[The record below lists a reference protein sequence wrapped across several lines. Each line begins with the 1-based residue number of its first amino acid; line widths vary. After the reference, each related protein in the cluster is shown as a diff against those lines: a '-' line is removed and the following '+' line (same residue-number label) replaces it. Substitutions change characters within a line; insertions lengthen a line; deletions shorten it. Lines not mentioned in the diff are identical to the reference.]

1 MRFLQLIILYS
12 LFLVLTGCGTTSNL
26 KPVDTTGGTKKTVNL
41 AQYKKVIVLSLKDN
55 KASKPFKGGETF
67 SEYIVAELEKKGIFP
82 VISRKR
88 DKSRAIL
95 IDGKVTNYDKGNVV
109 AKMLIGFT
117 AGNSNFDATVNIS
130 DNQTGKKLGTILV
143 DKNSW
148 ALGGALAV
156 AQTVE
161 TLMQSAASSV
171 AEELEKAKKSPTN
184 NKKPNSKVASTAA
197 K

>member
-1 MRFLQLIILYS
+1 MHFFRLAILAT
-12 LFLVLTGCGTTSNL
+12 LFFVLTGCGTTSNL
-26 KPVDTTGGTKKTVNL
+26 KPADNTAGAKKAISL
-41 AQYKKVIVLSLKDN
+41 AGYNKVIVLNLKEN
-55 KASKPFKGGETF
+55 KASKAFKGGETF
-67 SEYIVAELEKKGIFP
+67 SNYVAAELENKKIFS
-82 VISRKR
+82 VVSRKK
-88 DKSRAIL
+88 DKSRAIV

-161 TLMQSAASSV
+161 TLMQSAASSI
-171 AEELEKAKKSPTN
+171 AEELGKAKKE
-184 NKKPNSKVASTAA
+184 KVGKDKKVASRQ
-197 K
+197 